1 MTKKKTEERKNNNE
15 NESKQEN
22 IEKTTNINSKKQGG
36 VKSESF
42 PIVGIGA
49 SAGGLEAFKA
59 FFSGMPDDIEL
70 DMAFVLVQH
79 LAPDYKSSLTD
90 IISNFTSMQVLEV
103 KNGMKVEC
111 NSVYIIPPN
120 YDMTFLDGA
129 LELKKPS
136 DSRGHRM
143 PIDIFFRSLAEDL
156 AERAIGIILS
166 GTGSDGTLGLRAIK
180 GEGGM
185 AMVQKP
191 KSASYGGMPTSAIAT
206 GLVDYELSPAE
217 MPEQLIAYV
226 SHFFGKLEKS
236 AHNQPNEEKLLKK
249 IFITLRN
256 QTGHDFSQYKR
267 STIQRRI
274 QYRMSVQQIATIE
287 KYVKYIQ
294 QTSEE
299 VKKLFNDLLIGV
311 TSFFRDPEAFEIL
324 KKEVIPSLFAVKR
337 ESGILRLWV
346 PGCSTGEEAY
356 SLAILIAECQDKLN
370 QNYKVQIFATDID
383 SSSIVFARRGFF
395 SGSIAEDI
403 TQERLSSFF
412 KTEDNGKTYRIEKR
426 IRETVIFSEQNLV
439 EDPPFSRLDL
449 ISCRNLL
456 IYMQKDLQKKVISL
470 FSYALNPGGYL
481 FLGNSETLGEV
492 HKNFSIVDKKW
503 KLYQLKED
511 IESELLGNKRHSF
524 LPPMMTIDTD
534 RPPLDITKEKLEGI
548 TLREL
553 TEKKILDEF
562 CPPAVL
568 VNSHGQVRY
577 IHGHT
582 GLYLEL
588 FPGLSGVNNI
598 LKMAREGLQT
608 ELISALHEAVKD
620 QKKVVCNNLR
630 IKSNEVTTRAN
641 LTVYPVKKDSDSKF
655 DETLYLIIFEQISS
669 SKKASIKDISIQSFS
684 EEEEDYGPENNKI
697 IADLREKL
705 EAKKQTLQNTVEE
718 LQTAN
723 EELKSS
729 NEELQSVNE
738 ELQST
743 NEELETSK
751 EELQSLNEELKT
763 VNAELETKLAEL
775 TQANT
780 DMNNLLSGTGIG
792 TVFVDLDLRIMR
804 FTPSATEFINLIES
818 DVGRPVGHIVS
829 NLKNYD
835 NLPEDTQK
843 VLDTLVPKEI
853 EVQIINGQWYMMRI
867 QPYRTEKNVIKGG
880 VITFR
885 DISERKQVHNELIEV
900 SNFLAEQMVTVVRE
914 PMLVLDTDFRV
925 RASNIAFH
933 DILQMTSANHQN
945 QLLFEIDNNRWDIP
959 QMRELLNKIMDQTD
973 VINDY
978 QLTHK
983 FEGIGEYTIRINAR
997 RISTKMDTTELILL
1011 TMEKINST
1019 IHNQTD
1025 KNKKEK
1031 LKKESGEVDG
1041 E

>member
-1 MTKKKTEERKNNNE
+1 MTKKKKEETKKNNK
-15 NESKQEN
+15 NESKQKN
-22 IEKTTNINSKKQGG
+22 IEKKINTNTKKEGG
-36 VKSESF
+36 DKSMSF

-59 FFSGMPDDIEL
+59 FFSGMPDDTEL

-79 LAPDYKSSLTD
+79 LAPDHKSALTN
-90 IISNFTSMQVLEV
+90 IIRNFTNMKVLEV
-103 KNGMKVEC
+103 KDGMKVEC

-120 YDMTFLDGA
+120 YDMTFIDGA
-129 LELKKPS
+129 LKLNEPS
-136 DSRGHRM
+136 ASRGHRM

-156 AERAIGIILS
+156 SERAIGIILS

-191 KSASYGGMPTSAIAT
+191 ESASYGGMPNSAIET
-206 GLVDYELSPAE
+206 GLVDYELPPAE

-236 AHNQPNEEKLLKK
+236 AQNQPNEEKLLKK

-256 QTGHDFSQYKR
+256 QTGHDFSEYKR
-267 STIQRRI
+267 STIKRRI
-274 QYRMSVQQIATIE
+274 QHRMSVQQIETVD

-294 QTSEE
+294 QTPEE

-311 TSFFRDPEAFEIL
+311 TNFFRDPEAFKVLEKEI
-324 KKEVIPSLFAVKR
+324 IPSLFAKKR

-346 PGCSTGEEAY
+346 SGCSTGEEAY

-370 QNYKVQIFATDID
+370 QIFKVQIFATDID
-383 SSSIVFARRGFF
+383 SNAIIVARRGLFP
-395 SGSIAEDI
+395 GSIAEDI
-403 TQERLSSFF
+403 TKERLSSFF
-412 KTEDNGKTYRIEKR
+412 NTNDNGKTYRIQKR
-426 IRETVIFSEQNLV
+426 IREMVIFSEQNLI

-456 IYMQKDLQKKVISL
+456 IYMQKDLQKKIISL

-481 FLGNSETLGEV
+481 FLGNSETLGEANI
-492 HKNFSIVDKKW
+492 NFSTVNSKW
-503 KLYQLKED
+503 KLYQLKKD
-511 IESELLGNKRHSF
+511 IQTRQLGDDYNF
-524 LPPMMTIDTD
+524 LPPMRTTDTD
-534 RPPLDITKEKLEGI
+534 QPQLDTTTEEQVEI

-553 TEKKILDEF
+553 TEQKILDEF
-562 CPPAVL
+562 SPPAVL
-568 VNSHGQVRY
+568 VNSYGQVLY

-608 ELISALHEAVKD
+608 ELISALHEAVSD

-630 IKSNEVTTRAN
+630 IESDEFTTRAN
-641 LTVYPVKKDSDSKF
+641 LTVCPMKKDSNPKF
-655 DETLYLIIFEQISS
+655 DETLYLIVLERISS
-669 SKKASIKDISIQSFS
+669 SEKESIKDITDQSFD
-684 EEEEDYGPENNKI
+684 EDEVDYGPESKRI
-697 IADLREKL
+697 IADLRQKL

-729 NEELQSVNE
+729 NEELQSLNE

-763 VNAELETKLAEL
+763 VNNELENKVAEL

-792 TVFVDLDLRIMR
+792 TVFVDLNLRIMR
-804 FTPSATEFINLIES
+804 FTPSAKEFINLIES

-835 NLPEDTQK
+835 SLPEDTQEI
-843 VLDTLVPKEI
+843 LDTLVPKEV
-853 EVQIINGQWYMMRI
+853 EVQTNNGQWYMMRI
-867 QPYRTEKNVIKGG
+867 QPYRTEKNVIKGA

-885 DISERKQVHNELIEV
+885 DINERKQIQNELNEV
-900 SNFLAEQMVTVVRE
+900 SNLLAEKMVTVVRE

-925 RASNIAFH
+925 VAINSAFY
-933 DILQMTSANHQN
+933 DTFKVRSADHQN
-945 QLLFEIDNNRWDIP
+945 QLLFDIDNSRWDIP
-959 QMRELLNKIMDQTD
+959 QLHELLNKILDQTD
-973 VINDY
+973 VIYDY
-978 QLTHK
+978 QIKHK
-983 FEGIGEYTIRINAR
+983 FEDIGECNIRINAR

-1011 TMEKINST
+1011 TMEKINSS
-1019 IHNQTD
+1019 IHSRTD
-1025 KNKKEK
+1025 KNKKES